1 MSRLIPGYYSHND
14 LSTKKIIRAIR
25 VSSQA
30 IVGPLVLEAK
40 HLAKK
45 NHILKYNWLQQQR
58 EGEQKEERRSQ
69 QVRW

>member
-1 MSRLIPGYYSHND
+1 M
-14 LSTKKIIRAIR
+14 AIR

-40 HLAKK
+40 RLAKK